1 MCGTPECYSATA
13 ASICIVGN
21 EDCDKGEK
29 KDTLYHVGWFLVS
42 VGFGSVVLCEYGL
55 VLYTEPA
62 TTGQYRPR
70 QNPAQRAAM
79 RLEIY
84 LRMDVTSKMEIIFR
98 AWVRSD
104 MLHVQELGSI
114 SARVLS
120 NQSVRACELGIFLL
134 LGVSGTMVY

>member
-42 VGFGSVVLCEYGL
+42 VGFGSLVLCEYGL

-84 LRMDVTSKMEIIFR
+84 LRMDVTSTMEIIFR
-98 AWVRSD
+98 TWVSFD
-104 MLHVQELGSI
+104 TLHVI
-114 SARVLS
+114 VW
-120 NQSVRACELGIFLL
+120 
-134 LGVSGTMVY
+134 Y

>member
-84 LRMDVTSKMEIIFR
+84 LRMDVTSKITGETPE
-98 AWVRSD
+98 V
-104 MLHVQELGSI
+104 H
-114 SARVLS
+114 
-120 NQSVRACELGIFLL
+120 SVKRRREEREEERKER
-134 LGVSGTMVY
+134 